1 MKQEKEKKELT
12 EEEKIAKTKRNFK
25 IVGGCCISVGGLV
38 MIFSIINFF
47 AGMQGVKGNATT
59 MVSQLIAGGC
69 AVFIG
74 IILELKARK

>member
-12 EEEKIAKTKRNFK
+12 EEEKIAKAKKNFK
-25 IVGGCCISVGGLV
+25 IV
-38 MIFSIINFF
+38 
-47 AGMQGVKGNATT
+47 
-59 MVSQLIAGGC
+59 GGC

>member
-25 IVGGCCISVGGLV
+25 IVGGCCIAVG
-38 MIFSIINFF
+38 IFFIAGAFINFF
-47 AGMQGVKGNATT
+47 GGFEGYKGNVPT
-59 MVSQLIAGGC
+59 MIYSIIAGGC

-74 IILELKARK
+74 IVLEIKARK